1 MCAQGIKWN
10 TQEKL
15 AIGANTDAD
24 TVIAGYDNETI
35 VGVKTETLVG
45 GWGVGVGG
53 LKTEVIAGAQIGAVG
68 GWKVDY
74 NYGQRYD
81 YSFGYKFD
89 RSPIGT
95 VESVGD
101 FWHWNHSHTMTAGT
115 SFIVVAGE
123 TATIHAGTISF
134 AGTASVMLSS
144 CVEPAN
150 TANPRTSCEL
160 TPAGGAI
167 TFAQDPALGLA
178 PAALSVAAN
187 MAVVSHP
194 TQVNLA
200 CSAPAPSSITLL
212 TGMLQL
218 NAAQSQM
225 NGSLV
230 QIGMPPSFNAAV
242 TTALVALAAQNQTLL
257 LLAQEAQLEA
267 QEAAEA
273 EAAVSA
279 P

>member
-53 LKTEVIAGAQIGAVG
+53 LKTEVIAGGQIGAVG
-68 GWKVDY
+68 GLKVDY

-101 FWHWNHSHTMTAGT
+101 FWHWNKSHTMTAGT
-115 SFIVVAGE
+115 SFFVAAGE
-123 TATIHAGTISF
+123 TATIHAGDIAFSGKATVALVSCADSAIPTNPS
-134 AGTASVMLSS
+134 ATLAMTPTSAALLIGPTVKATLSLNATAAL
-144 CVEPAN
+144 VEHPSLVNVA
-150 TANPRTSCEL
+150 C
-160 TPAGGAI
+160 GAVVFI
-167 TFAQDPALGLA
+167 KLA
-178 PAALSVAAN
+178 PT
-187 MAVVSHP
+187 M
-194 TQVNLA
+194 
-200 CSAPAPSSITLL
+200 
-212 TGMLQL
+212 MQL
-218 NAAQSQM
+218 NAATTQI
-225 NGSLV
+225 NGASVNL
-230 QIGMPPSFNAAV
+230 GMPPMANPALATALATLQAQSTALQEKLA
-242 TTALVALAAQNQTLL
+242 TTAAAQ
-257 LLAQEAQLEA
+257 QLELA
-267 QEAAEA
+267 TLVELLTD
-273 EAAVSA
+273 SIL
-279 P
+279 